1 MAVTTRT
8 VTWKS
13 ATGETR
19 SSVKYQADFYDRS
32 GKRHRRLFARK
43 RDAQRWLDEQNAGL
57 LTGQW
62 ASPQAGR
69 ETVRAYGERWLARQ
83 VLADSTL
90 ATYTTV
96 VSNHILPTLGSLR
109 MDAVMRD
116 DVQLLVK
123 EWLITAAPST
133 VHARYLIL
141 AIMFRAAVKDR
152 VLPTTPCVDIKLP
165 RLAAKSSL
173 VPISTDMVRAMQA
186 AIAPR
191 YRLFVT
197 LGAGTGMR
205 RGEILGLTLDRIA
218 YDFRT
223 IRVDRQLARTSRF
236 GTPVFG
242 LPKTPSST
250 RTIPVG
256 DVVMSAVKEHL
267 AAYGRHESGLLFTT
281 EGGNFPGPSTMQG
294 AWQRAARKIGTT
306 ATPHDLRHYFASAQ
320 IRGGQSIKVLQA
332 LLGHKSATETWDT
345 YGHLMGDEDVRSR
358 QIMDEMLGE
367 RPALRQV
374 EGGAAGSRIPSDT
387 PFAAS
392 ETGIRRHP

>member
-1 MAVTTRT
+1 MASVSKRT
-8 VTWKS
+8 VSWTSS
-13 ATGETR
+13 AGETR
-19 SSVKYQADFYDRS
+19 TATKYQADYYDRV
-32 GKRHRRLFARK
+32 GRRHRRMFDLK
-43 RDAQRWLDEQNAGL
+43 KDAVRWLDEQTASL
-57 LTGQW
+57 VTGQW
-62 ASPQAGR
+62 ASPQAGK

-83 VLADSTL
+83 VLAESTL

-96 VSNHILPTLGSLR
+96 VSNHILPTLGPMR
-109 MDAVMRD
+109 MDLVARD

-123 EWLITAAPST
+123 EWLATAAPST

-165 RLAAKSSL
+165 RLPAKSSL
-173 VPISTDMVRAMQA
+173 VPISTDMVRAVREAMM
-186 AIAPR
+186 PR

-218 YDFRT
+218 FDFRT
-223 IRVDRQLARTSRF
+223 IRVDRQLARTSTY

-242 LPKTPSST
+242 LPKTPAST

-256 DVVMSAVKEHL
+256 DVVVAAIREHL
-267 AAYGRHESGLLFTT
+267 AEFGRHESGLLFTT
-281 EGGNFPGPSTMQG
+281 EAGNFPGTSTMQG
-294 AWQRAARKIGTT
+294 AWQKAARRVGTT

-332 LLGHKSATETWDT
+332 LLGHKSAVETWDT

-358 QIMDEMLGE
+358 QIMDSLLGE
-367 RPALRQV
+367 GQPALRTV
-374 EGGAAGSRIPSDT
+374 EGSGGADLAPLPGSALTNRLL
-387 PFAAS
+387 
-392 ETGIRRHP
+392 